1 MDSDVEVPEVSR
13 KEIAEALGR
22 LEADT
27 FTLYLK
33 THFYHWNVTGPRFR
47 DLHLAF
53 EEQYRDLWEAVDE
66 IAERIRALD
75 FLAPGTLSEFA
86 RITSVE
92 DQESVP
98 NARTMIENLVE
109 GHETVLRTA
118 REVLD
123 LAEPA
128 GDHATVDLVAARMA
142 RHEKLAWMLSVSV

>member
-1 MDSDVEVPEVSR
+1 MDLEVEVPEVSR

-27 FTLYLK
+27 FTLYLR
-33 THFYHWNVTGPRFR
+33 THFYHWNVSGPRFR
-47 DLHLAF
+47 ELHLAF

-75 FLAPGTLSEFA
+75 FLAPGTMAEFI
-86 RITSVE
+86 RITSV
-92 DQESVP
+92 QEEEAVP
-98 NARTMIENLVE
+98 DAGKMIENLVE

-128 GDHATVDLVAARMA
+128 GDVSTVDLVTSRMQW
-142 RHEKLAWMLSVSV
+142 HEKTAWMLSASV